1 VLIRG
6 FFVLPRATLESVSY
20 GTPDSTDTCR
30 HVPLHNSNCRT
41 TDAKLTDESMV
52 QACAKGGVVVNEK
65 MRYYLPMKK
74 LTPSQVLA
82 ANLSWLKRH
91 GDADIPQ
98 GARAFA
104 AFSGLGEGTVV
115 RARNGS
121 TNVNLDVLE
130 RLARAYKLEAWRL
143 LVLGGAKA
151 LPVGA
156 DLGALQSV
164 DVEPTLETDEMQ
176 LPQQAIDVA
185 TAWLALPENE
195 RNEFKRMIETAAQ
208 PHREPVTHRAPVSAG
223 RDPDRPTTQRGAARP
238 IKAVLHTV
246 KKATKRVDGR

>member
-1 VLIRG
+1 
-6 FFVLPRATLESVSY
+6 
-20 GTPDSTDTCR
+20 
-30 HVPLHNSNCRT
+30 
-41 TDAKLTDESMV
+41 
-52 QACAKGGVVVNEK
+52 
-65 MRYYLPMKK
+65 
-74 LTPSQVLA
+74 
-82 ANLSWLKRH
+82 
-91 GDADIPQ
+91 
-98 GARAFA
+98 
-104 AFSGLGEGTVV
+104 
-115 RARNGS
+115 
-121 TNVNLDVLE
+121 
-130 RLARAYKLEAWRL
+130 
-143 LVLGGAKA
+143 
-151 LPVGA
+151 
-156 DLGALQSV
+156 V

>member
-1 VLIRG
+1 MRG

-52 QACAKGGVVVNEK
+52 QACAKAGVVVNGK

-74 LTPSQVLA
+74 PTPSQVLA
-82 ANLSWLKRH
+82 ANLMWLKRH
-91 GDADIPQ
+91 GDGSVPQ

-104 AFSGLGEGTVV
+104 AFAGLGEGTVV
-115 RARNGS
+115 RARNGNA
-121 TNVNLDVLE
+121 NVNLDNLE
-130 RLARAYKLEAWRL
+130 LLARAYKMEAWRL

-151 LPVGA
+151 RPVGNV

-164 DVEPTLETDEMQ
+164 DVEPTLESDEMQ

-185 TAWLALPENE
+185 TAWLALPENQ
-195 RNEFKRMIETAAQ
+195 RDEFKRMIETAAQ
-208 PHREPVTHRAPVSAG
+208 PHRAPLTRRAPVSAG
-223 RDPDRPTTQRGAARP
+223 RDPDRPTTQRGSAKP
-238 IKAVLHTV
+238 IKAVLHAV
-246 KKATKRVDGR
+246 KKSNKRIDGR